1 MRVSWFLSAI
11 CLILALTPAQAGPRD
26 DATSGAYRCSPIGD
40 LRQWLD
46 CFYGAAQPVRA
57 KLGLTPAPT
66 TQVQLT
72 QNPPVGNLP
81 PGDSRLRDDVM
92 SAVLRCYAVPE
103 DRQWLDCFYGAAQPV
118 RTHLGL
124 SPGPQ
129 APAMSIPAPVGQQM
143 AQHPVSDAMPQD
155 QFGLAVIPRPM
166 ARNVDH
172 ITARMTAYDFSRFK
186 IFTVSLSNGQVWR
199 QLSGDV
205 IYAHWDKPPGSYMV
219 TISHGAFGS
228 FNLQVKDIPSV
239 FKVERLK

>member
-1 MRVSWFLSAI
+1 MRVSWFLPAI
-11 CLILALTPAQAGPRD
+11 CLILALAPAQAGPRD
-26 DATSGAYRCSPIGD
+26 DATSAAYRCSPIGD

-57 KLGLTPAPT
+57 KLGMTPAPA

-72 QNPPVGNLP
+72 QNPPVSNLP

-129 APAMSIPAPVGQQM
+129 APAMSISAPGGQRM
-143 AQHPVSDAMPQD
+143 VQHPVPDVMPLD
-155 QFGLAVIPRPM
+155 QFGLAAIPRPL

-172 ITARMTAYDFSRFK
+172 ITARMTAYNFSRFK
-186 IFTVSLSNGQVWR
+186 IFTVFLSNGQVWR

-205 IYAHWDKPPGSYMV
+205 IYAHWDKPPASYMV

-228 FNLQVKDIPSV
+228 FNLQVKDLPSV